1 MNVEVKQPKIVEK
14 PWGREVWIANE
25 KEYAGKI
32 LELKKGFHTS
42 LHYHKFKKETM
53 YLLEGKVKL
62 KFEKRE
68 IKLREGQSIVVN
80 TNEVHRII
88 AEETDVKIL
97 EVSTSQLDDVV
108 RVDDDYGRK

>member
-42 LHYHKFKKETM
+42 LHYHKSKKETM
-53 YLLEGKVKL
+53 YVLEGKVRL
-62 KFEKRE
+62 KFEKNE
-68 IKLREGQSIVVN
+68 VKLREGQSVVVN
-80 TNEVHRII
+80 TNEIHRII
-88 AEETDVKIL
+88 AETDVKIF
-97 EVSTSQLDDVV
+97 EISTSQLDDVI
-108 RVDDDYGRK
+108 RVEDDYGRK